1 MNDMDRERLVQVED
15 RAKSNTKRLDEHDS
29 EIEELK
35 KTYAI
40 MEKMN
45 YRMENVEKSVISIKS
60 MTVQL
65 IVYIVTTLFTYIL
78 GKVSKYFRW
87 NETLPI
93 PVQNIVIGIIATIIG
108 CVIHVEG
115 LDVNG
120 VIQAVVTALG
130 GVGTAT
136 VLYDAKNQ

>member
-1 MNDMDRERLVQVED
+1 MTEQ
-15 RAKSNTKRLDEHDS
+15 
-29 EIEELK
+29 LK
-35 KTYAI
+35 
-40 MEKMN
+40 
-45 YRMENVEKSVISIKS
+45 
-60 MTVQL
+60 
-65 IVYIVTTLFTYIL
+65 VYIVTTLFTYVL

-93 PVQNIVIGIIATIIG
+93 PIQNIAIGVIATIIG

-115 LDVNG
+115 LDANG

>member
-1 MNDMDRERLVQVED
+1 
-15 RAKSNTKRLDEHDS
+15 
-29 EIEELK
+29 
-35 KTYAI
+35 
-40 MEKMN
+40 
-45 YRMENVEKSVISIKS
+45 

-65 IVYIVTTLFTYIL
+65 IVYIITTLFTYVL

-115 LDVNG
+115 LDANG
-120 VIQAVVTALG
+120 VIKAVVTALG

>member
-1 MNDMDRERLVQVED
+1 
-15 RAKSNTKRLDEHDS
+15 
-29 EIEELK
+29 
-35 KTYAI
+35 
-40 MEKMN
+40 
-45 YRMENVEKSVISIKS
+45 

-65 IVYIVTTLFTYIL
+65 IVYIITTLFTYVL

>member
-1 MNDMDRERLVQVED
+1 
-15 RAKSNTKRLDEHDS
+15 
-29 EIEELK
+29 
-35 KTYAI
+35 
-40 MEKMN
+40 
-45 YRMENVEKSVISIKS
+45 

-65 IVYIVTTLFTYIL
+65 IVYIITTLFTYVL

-115 LDVNG
+115 LDANG

>member
-1 MNDMDRERLVQVED
+1 
-15 RAKSNTKRLDEHDS
+15 
-29 EIEELK
+29 
-35 KTYAI
+35 
-40 MEKMN
+40 
-45 YRMENVEKSVISIKS
+45 

-65 IVYIVTTLFTYIL
+65 IVYIVTTLFTYVL

-93 PVQNIVIGIIATIIG
+93 PIQNIAIGVIATIIG

-115 LDVNG
+115 LDANG